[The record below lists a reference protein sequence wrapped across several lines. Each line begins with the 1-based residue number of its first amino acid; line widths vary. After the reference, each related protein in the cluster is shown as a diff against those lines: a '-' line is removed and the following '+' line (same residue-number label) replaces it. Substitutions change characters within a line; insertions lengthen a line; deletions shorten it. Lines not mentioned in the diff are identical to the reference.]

1 MEGPKEFVILLEAQA
16 EGGDA
21 SKIREGEGTPE
32 DNKYCKRRKEI
43 SQ

>member
-21 SKIREGEGTPE
+21 SKIREGEGNPE
-32 DNKYCKRRKEI
+32 DDICCERRKEI

>member
-32 DNKYCKRRKEI
+32 DDICYERRKEI